1 MGHNSRY
8 ISIYTTIFKVISFII
23 DALVLLKLYIIIQIE
38 TYVWLL
44 IIHLLYVENFLILKN
59 MSLIL
64 SIHLLV

>member
-59 MSLIL
+59 MLLIL